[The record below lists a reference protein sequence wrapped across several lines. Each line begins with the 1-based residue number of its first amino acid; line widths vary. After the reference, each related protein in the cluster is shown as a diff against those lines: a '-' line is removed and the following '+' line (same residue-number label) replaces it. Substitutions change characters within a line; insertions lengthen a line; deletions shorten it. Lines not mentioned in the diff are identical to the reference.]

1 MGSVSDPELE
11 LSAVE
16 TSSPV
21 EVDMIQTQDIFYL
34 EFIVE
39 ESIYL
44 ERKLSKILILRSQVP
59 YSVTVKLIIN

>member
-21 EVDMIQTQDIFYL
+21 EVDMIQTQDMFYL
-34 EFIVE
+34 EFRVE

-59 YSVTVKLIIN
+59 YSATVKLIN